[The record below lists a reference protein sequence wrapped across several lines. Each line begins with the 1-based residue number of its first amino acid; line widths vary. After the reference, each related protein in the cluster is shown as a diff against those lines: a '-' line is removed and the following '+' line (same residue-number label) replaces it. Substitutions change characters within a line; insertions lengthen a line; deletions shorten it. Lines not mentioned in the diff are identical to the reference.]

1 MSNANI
7 NGYED
12 IILLSHHVSE
22 TRPRMDRQN
31 RAAQFSPFAALT
43 GYDAAVVETAR
54 LTDRK
59 IELSEDEKVRLNEKF
74 QILLERVHETPRILI
89 TYFKQD
95 ERKAGGS
102 YEHHGGIV
110 NKIDEFNQ
118 LIVFADGRKVP
129 VEDIYSM
136 DGDIFRF
143 LDENMY
149 T

>member
-1 MSNANI
+1 M
-7 NGYED
+7 EMV
-12 IILLSHHVSE
+12 HVSE

-54 LTDRK
+54 LTDRR
-59 IELSEDEKVRLNEKF
+59 IELSEDEKARLNEKF
-74 QILLERVHETPRILI
+74 QILLERVHEAPKIFI
-89 TYFKQD
+89 NFFQKD
-95 ERKAGGS
+95 EKKDGGS

-110 NKIDEFNQ
+110 SKIDELNQ
-118 LIVFADGRKVP
+118 LIVFADGKRVP

-136 DGDIFRF
+136 DGEIFSF

-149 T
+149 TC